1 MRLKGIN
8 YDVGT
13 RFGAQLSRASWRR
26 ADVQRE
32 LRVIRDQLNC
42 NAVQL
47 FGSDIARLAA
57 AGEIARE
64 LGLGVW
70 LQPRLIDGHR
80 AAVLDHLGQ
89 AAGAAE
95 QLLRAH
101 GDVVLNIGCEL
112 TVFSAGI
119 VPGRRYD
126 ERVAR
131 LARPY
136 WWPALPLFSSRLNR
150 LLARACRI
158 ARREFAGP
166 LSYGAGL
173 WERVDWEP
181 FDLVGLN
188 YYRLKFNRRRYTQRL
203 RRHTRRGT
211 PVVITEF
218 GCGTFA
224 GAADRGPTSHAIVQ
238 HGLAGPTIPPGYARS
253 EREQAQYL
261 AELLAVFDAV
271 GVDGAFVFEFAEPY
285 KPHSPDPRQDLD
297 MSSYGIVKV
306 LPGAPTERLSWEP
319 KAAFAE
325 VARIYSGDAAQ
336 SGARN
341 TIH

>member
-13 RFGAQLSRASWRR
+13 RFGDQLSRVSWRR
-26 ADVQRE
+26 ADVQDE
-32 LRVIRDQLNC
+32 LRVIRDELHC

-47 FGSDIARLAA
+47 FGSDITRLAE

-80 AAVLDHLGQ
+80 EAVLDHVAQ

-95 QLLRAH
+95 HLRRAH
-101 GDVVLNIGCEL
+101 GDVVLNVGCEL

-119 VPGRRYD
+119 VRGRSYN
-126 ERVAR
+126 ERAAR

-136 WWPALPLFSSRLNR
+136 WGPALPLFSSRLNR
-150 LLARACRI
+150 LLARACRT

-181 FDLVGLN
+181 FDFVGLN
-188 YYRLKFNRRRYTQRL
+188 YYRLKFNRRRYSQRL
-203 RRHTRRGT
+203 RRHTQRGT

-224 GAADRGPTSHAIVQ
+224 GAADRGPTSHAIVH
-238 HGLAGPTIPPGYARS
+238 HGPAGPTIPSEYERS
-253 EREQAQYL
+253 EREQARYL
-261 AELLAVFDAV
+261 AELLAVFGAV
-271 GVDGAFVFEFAEPY
+271 GVDGAFVFEFVEPY
-285 KPHSPDPRQDLD
+285 KPHSPDSRQDLD

-306 LPGAPTERLSWEP
+306 LPGAPTEPFSWEP
-319 KAAFAE
+319 KAAFAK
-325 VARIYSGDAAQ
+325 VASIYSGDAAR
-336 SGARN
+336 SGVP
-341 TIH
+341 

>member
-1 MRLKGIN
+1 MRLQGIN

-13 RFGAQLSRASWRR
+13 RFGDQLSRLSWRR
-26 ADVQRE
+26 ADVQHE
-32 LRVIRDQLNC
+32 LRVIRDELHC
-42 NAVQL
+42 SAVQL
-47 FGSDIARLAA
+47 FGSDITRLAE
-57 AGEIARE
+57 AGAIAGE

-80 AAVLDHLGQ
+80 EAVLDHLAR

-95 QLLRAH
+95 QLRRAH
-101 GDVVLNIGCEL
+101 GDVVLNVGCEL

-119 VPGRRYD
+119 VPGRGYD
-126 ERVAR
+126 ARAAR

-136 WWPALPLFSSRLNR
+136 WWAALPLFSGRLNR
-150 LLARACRI
+150 LLARACRT

-188 YYRLKFNRRRYTQRL
+188 YYRLKFNRRRYAQRL
-203 RRHTRRGT
+203 RRHTRRAT

-224 GAADRGPTSHAIVQ
+224 GAAERGPTSHAIVH
-238 HGLAGPTIPPGYARS
+238 HGPAGPTIPPGYARS

-261 AELLAVFDAV
+261 AELLAVFNSV
-271 GVDGAFVFEFAEPY
+271 GVDGAFVFEFIEPY

-306 LPGAPTERLSWEP
+306 LPGAPTEPLSWQP

-325 VARIYSGDAAQ
+325 VARIYSGDTVQ
-336 SGARN
+336 RGVP
-341 TIH
+341 